1 MTNVF
6 RTLRDDEIEIVLN
19 APAMVAMLIAGADD
33 DVDKDEIAEAIHY
46 ATTAK
51 HRYDKLAEYFEDV
64 ANQFEDIFKNY
75 IQDLPKDLDT
85 RQHAITSYLRQLN
98 TVLPKVD
105 PEVASQVHQFLL
117 DLAKVVA
124 EASGGIFG
132 MKKISK
138 AEAKYLSLDMIDK
151 PADLEML

>member
-1 MTNVF
+1 MVDVF
-6 RTLRDDEIEIVLN
+6 RTLRDDEIEIVMN

-51 HRYDKLAEYFEDV
+51 HRYDKLGEFFEEI
-64 ANQFEDIFKNY
+64 AAKFEDIFKNY
-75 IQDLPKDLDT
+75 ISDLPDHLDT

-98 TVLPKVD
+98 GILPKLE
-105 PEVASQVHQFLL
+105 PEVAGQIHKFLL

-124 EASGGIFG
+124 EASGGVFG
-132 MKKISK
+132 IKKVSK
-138 AEAKYLSLDMIDK
+138 VEAQYLPLDMIDK
-151 PADLEML
+151 PADYEMM

>member
-1 MTNVF
+1 MTSVF
-6 RTLRDDEIEIVLN
+6 RTLRDDEIEIVMN

-51 HRYDKLAEYFEDV
+51 HRYDKLGEYFEDI

-75 IQDLPKDLDT
+75 ISDLPTDLDT
-85 RQHAITSYLRQLN
+85 RQHTITSYLRQLN
-98 TVLPKVD
+98 GILPKVE
-105 PEVASQVHQFLL
+105 PEVAKQVHQFLI

-124 EASGGIFG
+124 EASGGVFG
-132 MKKISK
+132 IKKISK
-138 AEAKYLSLDMIDK
+138 AEAQWLPLDMIDK
-151 PADLEML
+151 PADYEMM

>member
-1 MTNVF
+1 MTSVF

-51 HRYDKLAEYFEDV
+51 HRYDKLGEYFQDV
-64 ANQFEDIFKNY
+64 ADKFEDIFKNY
-75 IQDLPKDLDT
+75 IEDLPDHLDT

-98 TVLPKVD
+98 GILPKVQ
-105 PEVASQVHQFLL
+105 PEVASQLHQFLL
-117 DLAKVVA
+117 DIAKVVA

-132 MKKISK
+132 VKKISK
-138 AEAKYLSLDMIDK
+138 AEAKYLPLDMIEK
-151 PADLEML
+151 PADYEMR